1 MLLFETAVVII
12 QQQKFLISIY
22 YVMQVHSLGSQNK
35 TLHVNFEACS
45 TETIYLIS
53 AFSGLIK
60 ATLLLSHTIH
70 YLHRGH
76 NHSCATIHI
85 INYRLY
91 LHLNLVLRR
100 KGFIWFRRLRYI
112 RFFISLLFFFCKT
125 VIAKQFNWITA
136 IHGYNC
142 SWTMQFLHNLHETNL
157 HVYFEYPWV

>member
-1 MLLFETAVVII
+1 
-12 QQQKFLISIY
+12 
-22 YVMQVHSLGSQNK
+22 MQVHSLGSQNK
-35 TLHVNFEACS
+35 TLPINFEACS
-45 TETIYLIS
+45 TQTIYLIT

-60 ATLLLSHTIH
+60 ATLIIYIEIITC
-70 YLHRGH
+70 
-76 NHSCATIHI
+76 CATIHI

-125 VIAKQFNWITA
+125 VIAISA
-136 IHGYNC
+136 MHGYNC

-157 HVYFEYPWV
+157 HVYFEYP